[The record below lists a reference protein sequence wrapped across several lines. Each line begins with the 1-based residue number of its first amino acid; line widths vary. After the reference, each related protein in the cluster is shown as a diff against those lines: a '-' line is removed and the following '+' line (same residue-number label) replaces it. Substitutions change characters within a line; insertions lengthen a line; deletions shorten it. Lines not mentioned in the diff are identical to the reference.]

1 MSSVEIKLYIFKNFP
16 SGDDIS
22 VMVFFPLHTFHFP
35 HHRLLT
41 AAFTHALS
49 SPPRL
54 LCLTLQSH
62 TFPIQSAAT
71 LCVTGIKTNEC
82 IVSRRCQSLHH
93 IKGGGGSLAVIS
105 FLPIMW
111 YIYFFSPCA
120 WQQLDHIRPLILIR
134 NLWWGIF
141 FLAREPSSFPF
152 ILCDSVL
159 QLHSPKMGVSS
170 LAWPSILDLLY

>member
-1 MSSVEIKLYIFKNFP
+1 
-16 SGDDIS
+16 
-22 VMVFFPLHTFHFP
+22 MVFFPLHTFHFP

-82 IVSRRCQSLHH
+82 IASRRCQSLRHV
-93 IKGGGGSLAVIS
+93 KGGGKKVSLWFLFFQLCDIS
-105 FLPIMW
+105 
-111 YIYFFSPCA
+111 
-120 WQQLDHIRPLILIR
+120 
-134 NLWWGIF
+134 IF
-141 FLAREPSSFPF
+141 FHRVHGSSWIISGLISSLEICDEESFSLLESPVPSHSFCV
-152 ILCDSVL
+152 I
-159 QLHSPKMGVSS
+159 HSPKMGLSS
-170 LAWPSILDLLY
+170 LAWPSILHLLY